1 LGGLKCDI
9 GRVRSL
15 HTAVFYRRHK
25 SLLQYVNAFNS
36 GELNAANVK
45 LTFLGN
51 TENFTINNVS
61 HDTHLDKD
69 VEEYLK
75 SSFSFEI
82 ELYLFIKQRLYKQYI
97 AVHKNEF

>member
-1 LGGLKCDI
+1 MNVE
-9 GRVRSL
+9 REY
-15 HTAVFYRRHK
+15 AVVG
-25 SLLQYVNAFNS
+25 SW
-36 GELNAANVK
+36 EDTNVTLAVLEAYIPRYFTDATK
-45 LTFLGN
+45 VYYTK
-51 TENFTINNVS
+51 TENFTINTVL

-97 AVHKNEF
+97 AVHKNGL